1 MLSSITRLFPQPARS
16 QIGGCALTTGKPA
29 ARPNRLSLKRPS
41 APSGRFTDRLPSGRF
56 SGRHTTRWCA
66 PLRKKKMKS
75 NAQQSLSCEMRHRIY
90 LHITWT
96 TRDREP
102 AIDAA
107 SASLLRRLLPAIAR
121 QERAHILELGIVRT
135 HVHVLLRV
143 WPTTP
148 IPRLVQRLKGGSSII
163 VNRERGSTV
172 RQPLRWAKGYN
183 VDSVSQRAVEKVRAY
198 VRHQRAH
205 HPDEAIGGNDHG

>member
-1 MLSSITRLFPQPARS
+1 
-16 QIGGCALTTGKPA
+16 
-29 ARPNRLSLKRPS
+29 
-41 APSGRFTDRLPSGRF
+41 
-56 SGRHTTRWCA
+56 
-66 PLRKKKMKS
+66 
-75 NAQQSLSCEMRHRIY
+75 MRHRIY

-102 AIDAA
+102 TIDVD

-148 IPRLVQRLKGGSSII
+148 IPRLVQRLKGGSSVI

-183 VDSVSQRAVEKVRAY
+183 VDSVSRRAVEKVREY
-198 VRHQRAH
+198 IRNQPAH
-205 HPDEAIGGNDHG
+205 HPGEAIREGMTMGKPAARLTDCR

>member
-1 MLSSITRLFPQPARS
+1 
-16 QIGGCALTTGKPA
+16 
-29 ARPNRLSLKRPS
+29 
-41 APSGRFTDRLPSGRF
+41 
-56 SGRHTTRWCA
+56 
-66 PLRKKKMKS
+66 
-75 NAQQSLSCEMRHRIY
+75 MRHGIY
-90 LHITWT
+90 VHITWT
-96 TRDREP
+96 TRDREA
-102 AIDAA
+102 AIDAD

-148 IPRLVQRLKGGSSII
+148 IPRLVQRLKGGSSVI

-183 VDSVSQRAVEKVRAY
+183 IDSVSRQAVEKVRAY
-198 VRHQRAH
+198 VRNQPDH
-205 HPDEAIGGNDHG
+205 HPDEAIRGNDHG

>member
-1 MLSSITRLFPQPARS
+1 
-16 QIGGCALTTGKPA
+16 
-29 ARPNRLSLKRPS
+29 
-41 APSGRFTDRLPSGRF
+41 
-56 SGRHTTRWCA
+56 
-66 PLRKKKMKS
+66 
-75 NAQQSLSCEMRHRIY
+75 MRHRIY
-90 LHITWT
+90 VHITWT
-96 TRDREP
+96 TRDREA
-102 AIDAA
+102 AIDAD

-148 IPRLVQRLKGGSSII
+148 IPRLVQRLKGGSSVI

-183 VDSVSQRAVEKVRAY
+183 IDSVSRQAVEKVRAY
-198 VRHQRAH
+198 VRNQPDH
-205 HPDEAIGGNDHG
+205 HPDEAIRGNGQTDCR